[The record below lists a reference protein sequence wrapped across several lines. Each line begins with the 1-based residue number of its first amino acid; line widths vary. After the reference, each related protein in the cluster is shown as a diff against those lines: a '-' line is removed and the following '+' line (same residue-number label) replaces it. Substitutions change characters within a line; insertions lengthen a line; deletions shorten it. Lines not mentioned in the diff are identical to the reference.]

1 MSVTYPCLHFEDK
14 TTMKKQSKSISFRL
28 PNDLHHKLTE
38 QGKATGLSVGMVSRS
53 IVVGSLMGE
62 EIEHR
67 DKLQEL
73 SEMLAEISQLQQATS
88 KQLYYLLYS
97 VLVHVGE
104 IPTTQAKEIVR
115 KELVR
120 RGEAT

>member
-14 TTMKKQSKSISFRL
+14 TTMRKQSKSISFRL
-28 PNDLHHKLTE
+28 PNDLHQKLAE

-67 DKLQEL
+67 DRLQEL
-73 SEMLAEISQLQQATS
+73 SEMVSEISKLQQVTS

-97 VLVHVGE
+97 ILVHVGE
-104 IPTTQAKEIVR
+104 IPTTEAKEIVR
-115 KELVR
+115 KELVK
-120 RGEAT
+120 RGVAT